1 MRRYTTYMWQKMV
14 VRRGG
19 AIMAMLIGLVTVRVT
34 AGQYIIIPWKG
45 LQDFLTLSFSVLIE
59 ALPFV
64 ILGAVVAVTIRLWL
78 PADALLRW
86 LPKRPLLRRVSLSLC
101 GAFLPVCECGNV
113 PVARG
118 LLARGLTPAEALTFL
133 LAVPILNP
141 VTIITTQQ
149 AFADDSV
156 ILWSRVIGGFLIANI
171 IGWVY
176 AKAPREQCVQAS
188 FLLAC
193 QHEAPHSDKG
203 RLAASMA
210 LFRREV
216 TALLPALAIGAMIAA
231 AIQVAVPREV
241 LLSVGVHPV
250 WSVLAMTVLAFVVSI
265 CSSVDAF
272 FALAFRHAFTP
283 GSLASFLIFGPL
295 VDIKMLSLLRTTF
308 RGRLL
313 IEVSVMVAAAAIVGG
328 LVVNYAL

>member
-1 MRRYTTYMWQKMV
+1 MLSAMV
-14 VRRGG
+14 V
-19 AIMAMLIGLVTVRVT
+19 VRV
-34 AGQYIIIPWKG
+34 AVSQYAAIPWKE
-45 LQDFLTLSFSVLIE
+45 LQDFLTLSFSMLIE

-64 ILGAVVAVTIRLWL
+64 ILGSLVAVAIRLWL
-78 PADALLRW
+78 PANALLQW
-86 LPKRPLLRRVSLSLC
+86 LPDRPLLRRATLSLC
-101 GAFLPVCECGNV
+101 GVFLPVCECGNV

-149 AFADDSV
+149 AFADDPA
-156 ILWSRVIGGFLIANI
+156 ILWSRVVGGFLIANV

-176 AKAPREQCVQAS
+176 ARAPRKQCVQES
-188 FLLAC
+188 FLSTC
-193 QHEAPHSDKG
+193 RHEELHSTNKG
-203 RLAASMA
+203 RVAASMA

-241 LLSVGVHPV
+241 LLSVGAHPV
-250 WSVLAMTVLAFVVSI
+250 WSVLAMTALAFVVSI
-265 CSSVDAF
+265 CSTVDAF

-313 IEVSVMVAAAAIVGG
+313 IEVSAMVAVLAIVGG